1 MEEGLNKTWMVRKEH
16 VEEAHK
22 TCLLKSNKMCAR
34 GAEISS
40 VMIVRMDN
48 KIEKSAS

>member
-16 VEEAHK
+16 VKEAHK